1 MPNVSIGEKGTSA
14 SSRLAPLDGVR
25 GLAILGVVLH
35 HYGVHAGGWL
45 DWGPVAPT
53 VFFMLS
59 GFFVTGS
66 LFRMKEGNQI
76 NWSTLQ
82 AFHFR
87 RLARLLPAFYILL
100 AVGWIAGFEEF
111 RDGLAWH
118 ALFLSNV
125 KMAWT
130 GEWAGSLSHLWS
142 LANQEQ
148 FYLLCPLVFL
158 LPARWIPHALFGV
171 IGLALGFRL
180 ACLQWGAPEMVRWLL
195 LPASLDSFAAG
206 ALVAIGL
213 RHREKLI
220 PAGWGAVA
228 LGLATASWFISRG
241 LRHLDFM
248 GSMWIAFVDVFE
260 IFALACCLIL
270 FVQYPG
276 ARLAKIFAFPPLAF
290 VGRISYGVY
299 LWHIMV
305 AMAVSSYL
313 DRIGLD
319 PREDVLLRALIMTV
333 LSIIVAWFC
342 WIGIER
348 PFIAW
353 AKNIDP
359 IRIRLAAIWRRI
371 AKFFRDPSEA

>member
-1 MPNVSIGEKGTSA
+1 MGKVTQGEQGKSSA
-14 SSRLAPLDGVR
+14 VRLAPLDGVR

-66 LFRMKEGNQI
+66 LLRMKQSDQI

-82 AFHFR
+82 SFHFR

-100 AVGWIAGFEEF
+100 AVGWLAGLEEF
-111 RDGLAWH
+111 REGLGWH

-125 KMAWT
+125 KMAAT
-130 GEWAGSLSHLWS
+130 GEWAGGLSHLWS

-158 LPARWIPHALFGV
+158 LPARWIPHALIGIV
-171 IGLALGFRL
+171 GLALGFRL
-180 ACLQWGAPEMVRWLL
+180 ACLYWGAPEMVRWLL
-195 LPASLDSFAAG
+195 LPASLDSFAVG
-206 ALVAIGL
+206 SLVAIGL

-220 PAGWGAVA
+220 PVGWGAVA
-228 LGLATASWFISRG
+228 LVVATLSWFISRG

-248 GSMWIAFVDVFE
+248 GSLWIAFVDVFE
-260 IFALACCLIL
+260 ISALAICLIL
-270 FVQYPG
+270 FVQYPT
-276 ARLAKIFAFPPLAF
+276 ARLARVFAFAPLAF
-290 VGRISYGVY
+290 IGRISYGLY

-305 AMAVSSYL
+305 ATAVSSYL
-313 DRIGLD
+313 DRMGLD
-319 PREDVLLRALIMTV
+319 AKEDVLVRAFIMTV
-333 LSIIVAWFC
+333 LSVGVAWFC

-348 PFIAW
+348 PFIEW
-353 AKNIDP
+353 ARNIAP
-359 IRIRLAAIWRRI
+359 IRLRLAALWRRV
-371 AKFFRDPSEA
+371 AKFFRGLSEA